1 MERRRAT
8 DVLPVPPLNPPLER
22 LAAAARVRLLA
33 APANSTTR
41 KAAGCAL
48 AVLSEAKTVKG
59 ALRMLATA
67 RLDDTIRTAAAT
79 LISELHT
86 QHTNPKE
93 TP

>member
-1 MERRRAT
+1 MT
-8 DVLPVPPLNPPLER
+8 SPLAPLAEAVR
-22 LAAAARVRLLA
+22 FRLLA
-33 APANSTTR
+33 APAGSLSR

-48 AVLSEAKTVKG
+48 VVLSEAKTVKG

-67 RLDDTIRTAAAT
+67 RLDDTIRTAATT
-79 LISELHT
+79 LISELHD